1 MQLFQGTRWG
11 HPGAFTEQDVEGAG
25 SLALHGRRGVRVQ
38 VEGDCD
44 RGVAEALGDEFRVDA
59 PAEQERRRGVTSVM
73 GSEYWDAG
81 ALEELAPARGHPG
94 TARVRPSGR
103 ATTRPSRLMAVDSA
117 R

>member
-1 MQLFQGTRWG
+1 
-11 HPGAFTEQDVEGAG
+11 
-25 SLALHGRRGVRVQ
+25 
-38 VEGDCD
+38 
-44 RGVAEALGDEFRVDA
+44 
-59 PAEQERRRGVTSVM
+59 VTSVM